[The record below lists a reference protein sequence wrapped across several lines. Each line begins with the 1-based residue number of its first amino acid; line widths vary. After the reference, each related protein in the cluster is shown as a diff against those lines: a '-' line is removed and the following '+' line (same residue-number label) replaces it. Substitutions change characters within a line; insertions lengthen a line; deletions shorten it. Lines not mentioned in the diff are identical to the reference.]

1 MNMQNVRTPTM
12 ETREDLSQ
20 AMWTFRQALLDGRR
34 LPERLMELVRLR
46 IAFHNQCRH
55 CMSVRSGAAIE
66 DGLTEGLVCSLEK
79 PADAPDMTEAER
91 AAVAFADKFASD
103 HLSIDQKMLARLA
116 EHFDGAQIQE
126 LGIWAAFCTGFGRM
140 GAVFDKGEEL
150 PVGQKRED
158 GGRLTPWSLTN
169 APIVMP

>member
-1 MNMQNVRTPTM
+1 MNMQNVRAPSL
-12 ETREDLSQ
+12 ESREDLSQ
-20 AMWTFRQALLDGRR
+20 AMWNFRQILLDGRR

-55 CMSVRSGAAIE
+55 CMSVRSSAAIA

-91 AAVAFADKFASD
+91 AAVAFADRFASD
-103 HLSIDQKMLARLA
+103 HLSIDGAMMARLA

-126 LGIWAAFCTGFGRM
+126 LGIWCAFCTGFGRM

-150 PVGQKRED
+150 PVGQKKAD
-158 GGRLTPWSLTN
+158 GERLTPWSLVN
-169 APIVMP
+169 APLVM